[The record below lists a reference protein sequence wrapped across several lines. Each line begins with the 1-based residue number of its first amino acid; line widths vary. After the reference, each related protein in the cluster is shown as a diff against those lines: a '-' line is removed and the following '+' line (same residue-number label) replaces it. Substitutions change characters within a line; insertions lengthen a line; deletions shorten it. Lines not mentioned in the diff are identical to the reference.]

1 MFKKQNGEKLYGG
14 ITAGTVIAKGVS
26 IETGEISGAGNVLI
40 EGEFKGNISIDGDLV
55 IGSSGEM
62 TGDIKARSVM
72 FSGIYSG
79 SVNVEGTIHFCEGSK
94 VKAQVEATKIIM
106 DEGAIFDGYITSA
119 KIYQEEAKI

>member
-26 IETGEISGAGNVLI
+26 IEAGEISGAGNILI
-40 EGEFKGNISIDGDLV
+40 EGVFKGNISIDGDLV
-55 IGSSGEM
+55 VGSSGDVS
-62 TGDIKARSVM
+62 GDVKARSAM
-72 FSGIYSG
+72 FAGIYSG
-79 SVNVEGTIHFCEGSK
+79 SVNVDGAIRFCEGSR